1 MAEVVPAEIARVCG
15 RGSNPD
21 ALRLNRMC
29 SFSCHLGYT
38 VRFPIVE
45 TRTCCRH
52 RLERFPHNGS
62 RFLPLFR
69 PPLSWSRDNTMLSL
83 KGGSGS
89 VGVSLRLNVLL
100 RWRGNFFL
108 FLFLVQE
115 WFTTGNQSWKI
126 LSFLKDIV
134 VFVIVRMMRLIF

>member
-69 PPLSWSRDNTMLSL
+69 PPLSWNRDNTMLSL

-89 VGVSLRLNVLL
+89 VGVSFWFKSGSQPVIS
-100 RWRGNFFL
+100 RGKFYL
-108 FLFLVQE
+108 FLR
-115 WFTTGNQSWKI
+115 I
-126 LSFLKDIV
+126 LLYLSLFG
-134 VFVIVRMMRLIF
+134 

>member
-100 RWRGNFFL
+100 RWRGVRPIFSFFSFWFKSGSQPVISRRKFYL
-108 FLFLVQE
+108 FLR
-115 WFTTGNQSWKI
+115 I
-126 LSFLKDIV
+126 LLYLSLFG
-134 VFVIVRMMRLIF
+134 

>member
-69 PPLSWSRDNTMLSL
+69 PPLSWNRDNTMLSL

-89 VGVSLRLNVLL
+89 VGVS
-100 RWRGNFFL
+100 F
-108 FLFLVQE
+108 